1 MPATIDKTFAF
12 LGLLILSPLLLII
25 TVLIKLDSRGK
36 IFYLQPRVGK
46 NNQEFQLYKFRTM
59 CTDADKKGL
68 LTVGGR
74 DPRITRAGYYLRKT
88 KLDELPQLINILKG
102 EMRLVG
108 PRPEVRKYVNL
119 YTIRQL
125 KVLEVEPGITDP
137 ASIEFRNEN
146 ELLEKASDPES
157 FYIENVMPKKLDLN
171 IQYLE
176 RKSSWNDVKVI
187 FQTLAAILR

>member
-59 CTDADKKGL
+59 FTDADKKGL

-125 KVLEVEPGITDP
+125 KVLEAEPGITDP

-146 ELLEKASDPES
+146 ELLEKASDPER